1 MAKARRAAAKSYL
14 KREKAQTDIRESAS
28 CTDAPH
34 NINTLFQVSNIAE
47 CDRVG
52 GVYKREE
59 RDDALQ
65 YIGVEMVDV

>member
-1 MAKARRAAAKSYL
+1 MAAAEERVSYL
-14 KREKAQTDIRESAS
+14 ETDEEKNIRKSAS

-34 NINTLFQVSNIAE
+34 INTLFQVSNIAE

-59 RDDALQ
+59 RGDALQ